1 MLLPRVLSARI
12 EHSTIMVLRCLQTHC
27 RIVLHTWTQRRI
39 KT

>member
-1 MLLPRVLSARI
+1 MLLPKVLSVRI
-12 EHSTIMVLRCLQTHC
+12 EHSITMVLRCLQTHC